1 MAAHTQRPER
11 RTEKLDFRVSQAAKE
26 KLQAAA
32 AIGHRSMSDFVM
44 ESALAKADEALA
56 ERRLFSLNEEDWAAF
71 QQALD
76 APPRPLPRLKALLSE
91 PGFFDAGS

>member
-1 MAAHTQRPER
+1 MAAPTQIPER
-11 RTEKLDFRVSQAAKE
+11 RTEKLDFRVSRGAKK

-32 AIGHRSMSDFVM
+32 AISHRSMSDFVL

-56 ERRLFSLNEEDWAAF
+56 GRRLFSLNREDWAAF

-76 APPRPLPRLKALLSE
+76 APPRPLPRLEALIAE
-91 PGFFDAGS
+91 PGFFDAGF